1 MIYPFS
7 SSLHSLVRSKM
18 MLLIL
23 NLISKLFIEFLS
35 AGVPKKKKKESKTL
49 HYNEGDNKSKVFYT
63 IQVLWT
69 VRNEH
74 KNLLLRRENF
84 QPSFKKWM
92 RIWLVNKKGNTFM
105 KENKGHV
112 KMSQE
117 LLVWCT
123 LQLLGLLSYIQ
134 RMTQSDEH
142 FKRNT
147 LTTVG
152 RLKAWGRGL
161 RSSRMRDQHSVS
173 RLRKHKAV
181 RLHLRTLHST
191 AGFSWEEKFFVC
203 LFSSVGIYFF
213 LNGKNKLWFDRRIC
227 AKSLNVFLGDTHESS
242 PCTLRISDTRNCI
255 FIYLYHI

>member
-1 MIYPFS
+1 
-7 SSLHSLVRSKM
+7 
-18 MLLIL
+18 
-23 NLISKLFIEFLS
+23 
-35 AGVPKKKKKESKTL
+35 
-49 HYNEGDNKSKVFYT
+49 
-63 IQVLWT
+63 
-69 VRNEH
+69 
-74 KNLLLRRENF
+74 
-84 QPSFKKWM
+84 
-92 RIWLVNKKGNTFM
+92 M

-191 AGFSWEEKFFVC
+191 AGLAEKRNSLFAYFHQWEYI
-203 LFSSVGIYFF
+203 SF
-213 LNGKNKLWFDRRIC
+213 LMERINFGLIGGS
-227 AKSLNVFLGDTHESS
+227 APNL
-242 PCTLRISDTRNCI
+242 
-255 FIYLYHI
+255 